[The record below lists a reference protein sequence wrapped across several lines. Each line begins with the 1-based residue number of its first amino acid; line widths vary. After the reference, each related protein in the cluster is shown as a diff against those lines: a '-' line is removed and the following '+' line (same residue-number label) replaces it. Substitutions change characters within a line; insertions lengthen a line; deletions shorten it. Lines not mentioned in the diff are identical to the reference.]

1 MTWAEYYPEFFKPAP
16 KDDLHDDPKDK
27 MEESKPSHKVDFL
40 DIGCGYGGLLGT
52 DKKNHFH

>member
-52 DKKNHFH
+52 YKKNH